1 MKKSAVNIP
10 KVPNLRFPGF
20 VGEWEVNTLGEVGE
34 IINGLTYSPNEIDKN
49 GVLVLR
55 SSNIQNR
62 RITFGDN
69 VFVKTNS
76 FNAVLENDILICV
89 RNGSKNL
96 IGKNAIVKKDQEG
109 YAFGAFMTVYRSFH
123 NKFLFHWFDTKHYK
137 SEVYKNLGATINSI
151 NGSDLKKFKIPF
163 PSVAEQNHIASF
175 LSLIDEKI
183 LTQNKIIAQLE
194 SLMRCLREK
203 LFKQQIRFDN
213 ETGNEFPSWVWE
225 RLGNLCK
232 TVKSGGTPQS
242 TRREYYDGPIPF
254 LSISDM
260 TSQGKYL
267 TSTVNS
273 ISQLGL
279 DNSSSWVVPVHSI
292 IYSMYASVGFVSI
305 NNIPLATSQAVL
317 NLILK
322 PNIETEFVYYY
333 LVEFQKRISKFI
345 TTGTQANLNAETVK
359 GFEIPV
365 PVIEEQILIAKFL
378 TSIDEKIRIEE
389 RISKNYEQ
397 QKKYLL
403 QNLFI

>member
-1 MKKSAVNIP
+1 M
-10 KVPNLRFPGF
+10 RFPGF
-20 VGEWEVNTLGEVGE
+20 VGEWDITRLRE
-34 IINGLTYSPNEIDKN
+34 IAD
-49 GVLVLR
+49 
-55 SSNIQNR
+55 
-62 RITFGDN
+62 F
-69 VFVKTNS
+69 
-76 FNAVLENDILICV
+76 
-89 RNGSKNL
+89 SK
-96 IGKNAIVKKDQEG
+96 GKGI
-109 YAFGAFMTVYRSFH
+109 S
-123 NKFLFHWFDTKHYK
+123 K
-137 SEVYKNLGATINSI
+137 SEVDENGITECIRYGELYTIYGEVISEIKSKTNVPTENLVLSEANDVIIPASGETQIDIATASCVQKSGVALGGDLNIIKTSNNGIFLSYYLNSKRKMEI
-151 NGSDLKKFKIPF
+151 ARLAQGI
-163 PSVAEQNHIASF
+163 SVVHLYSSQLASLEIHLPGLEEQSIVASF
-175 LSLIDEKI
+175 FSILSERIS
-183 LTQNKIIAQLE
+183 TQNKIIAQLE

-203 LFKQQIRFDN
+203 LFKQQIQFND

-359 GFEIPV
+359 GFEIPI

-378 TSIDEKIRIEE
+378 TSIDEKIKIEE